1 MIFRRLYLRLT
12 GDYPCKQLVETVT
25 EYLEGTMPETER
37 ARFERHLEICPS
49 CVDYVAQ
56 LRRVIDLS
64 GRVTVDD
71 VDALPKQAREELI
84 EAFRAFHAAR

>member
-12 GDYPCKQLVETVT
+12 GDYPCARLVETVT
-25 EYLEGTMPETER
+25 EYLEGTMPEAER
-37 ARFERHLEICPS
+37 ARFERHLEICSS

-56 LRRVIDLS
+56 LRRTIELT

-71 VDALPKQAREELI
+71 VDALPDHARDELMD
-84 EAFRAFHAAR
+84 AFRAFHAQR